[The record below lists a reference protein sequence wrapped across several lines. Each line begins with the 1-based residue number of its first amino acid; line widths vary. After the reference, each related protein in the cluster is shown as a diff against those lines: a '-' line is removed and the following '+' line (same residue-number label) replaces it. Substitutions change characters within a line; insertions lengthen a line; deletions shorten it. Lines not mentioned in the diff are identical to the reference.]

1 MDERVPAGDAVPPGE
16 PERQGVS
23 DLKGEPNLPD
33 GAVLEWRGLRL
44 NLRDGREVE
53 LPDLALLKGSS
64 VLAVHREPIVL
75 RSLARLAA
83 ARSHLE
89 GFKDLAVP
97 TAGVI
102 RWEGK
107 TLEERARPGERL
119 GLFRIIALVDSHS
132 RLLTGKTLIEGLE
145 LDLEYNQGLVPKA
158 AERAALETLE
168 RLELEN
174 LADASQEELSGP
186 DRGLALM
193 LDRPMSLMD
202 DKGFELAWRAVAED
216 LRGEGRAALVFDYSP
231 EAWTGGLSAN
241 SILSL

>member
-1 MDERVPAGDAVPPGE
+1 MP
-16 PERQGVS
+16 

-193 LDRPMSLMD
+193 AMALSRRPALLILDRPMSLMD

-241 SILSL
+241 SVLSL